1 MLPSPLSPAPRP
13 RITFSGRSMN
23 LERVNVLEQ
32 GPVCVRNRVRHRERV
47 NVLDQGLGCGRHR
60 ARHRVRH
67 LERVNVLDQGPGC
80 VRNRVRHRER
90 VNVLDQGPGCVR
102 LSQWGVGGEE
112 AGEAAAGIG
121 KQWARWRVPKATHA
135 REAREKLARTR
146 ALGLSLKLASL
157 LQEIFEVGFRSSQG
171 GKWPKW
177 VEGSLDASHNNG
189 LRTRCD
195 KHVEIKVTRRGR
207 AENTECTQKDGW
219 ARKLA

>member
-1 MLPSPLSPAPRP
+1 MCHGVRLLK
-13 RITFSGRSMN
+13 
-23 LERVNVLEQ
+23 RVNVHVQVL
-32 GPVCVRNRVRHRERV
+32 GCVRHRVRHRERV
-47 NVLDQGLGCGRHR
+47 YDHDRELGCVCLERVHVHDRELGCVCYHVRHLKR
-60 ARHRVRH
+60 VNVHDQELGCVCHHVRH
-67 LERVNVLDQGPGC
+67 LELENVLDRDFDWMC
-80 VRNRVRHRER
+80 
-90 VNVLDQGPGCVR
+90 
-102 LSQWGVGGEE
+102 LSQLGVGGEE
-112 AGEAAAGIG
+112 AGEAATGLG

-157 LQEIFEVGFRSSQG
+157 LQEIFEVGFRSFQG

-177 VEGSLDASHNNG
+177 EEGSLDASHNNG